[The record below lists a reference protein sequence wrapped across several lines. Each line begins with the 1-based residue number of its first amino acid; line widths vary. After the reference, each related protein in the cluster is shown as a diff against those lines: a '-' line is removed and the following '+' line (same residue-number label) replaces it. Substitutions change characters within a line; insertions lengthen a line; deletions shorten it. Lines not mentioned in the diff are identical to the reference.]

1 MDFKPLPPG
10 PVRWGTMIPLI
21 GGSAIGCSRATL
33 SQPLFHLSYQEFAAN
48 EVHLMNYWPDVPTFW
63 LNNFDD
69 DVPPKLLEIL
79 DAGEIDFVN
88 SVSLQSTTKSLINTI
103 QS

>member
-10 PVRWGTMIPLI
+10 PLRWGTMIPMI

-33 SQPLFHLSYQEFAAN
+33 SQPLLHLSYQEFAAN
-48 EVHLMNYWPDVPTFW
+48 EVHLESYWPDVPTFR
-63 LNNFDD
+63 LNKFD
-69 DVPPKLLEIL
+69 DVPHMLQEIL

-88 SVSLQSTTKSLINTI
+88 SVSLPSTT
-103 QS
+103 

>member
-21 GGSAIGCSRATL
+21 GGSAIGCSKATL
-33 SQPLFHLSYQEFAAN
+33 SQPLFHLSYQEFTDN
-48 EVHLMNYWPDVPTFW
+48 EVHLQNYWPDVPTFR
-63 LNNFDD
+63 LNRFRLE
-69 DVPPKLLEIL
+69 DVPPMLQGIL

-88 SVSLQSTTKSLINTI
+88 SVSQHQIHH
-103 QS
+103 